1 MGLYKRVILGKFS
14 RFMKSSWM
22 PLNNKLEKA
31 EYYRRRQ
38 FTAVL
43 QVIPLASFATYLIVP
58 LGLFFAWSLLEHLT
72 LIVWA
77 AVMLSIV
84 NCNLVLWWRYLVE
97 NKWSGYNRFSSHFLV
112 FNLALSAL
120 LYASFSIALFDKLD
134 NIGRVSLI
142 AALAAFASTGG
153 WMFASLPLAGIL
165 WSLLLTGTFGI
176 GLLVT
181 QSSFQLLAYLAILY
195 SLFLSATVLITSH
208 KFIQGLMAETQIE
221 QQGELIGLLLHE
233 FEESVSDWLW
243 EIDNNGLLQH
253 VSIQLVDATN
263 QTTEELKE
271 HTLLSILD
279 SLLCH
284 DTQHP
289 NSLRQLRLIQ
299 NALQKKVSFKE
310 LIIPVSIKQKIRWW
324 SFKAKP
330 LFNEKSVLTG
340 WRGVTSD
347 VTEAR
352 IRELEMTRLANQDSL
367 TGLANRYQFLNS
379 LNKIMSNPIET
390 KSCFLMMLD
399 LDNFK
404 NVNDT
409 LGHHAGDEL
418 LCHLATQLESVKPKG
433 AILARLG
440 GDEFAVILTH
450 LENHSVSPADAAELA
465 AKIQAKI
472 ALPFNLYGH
481 KIETKVSIGISFGPQ
496 DATDADGLLNAADIA
511 LYHAKEERNKVRFF
525 TPSLKQ
531 KALRKQTLLNDLQV
545 AIDEQQF
552 FLMYQ
557 PQYDLKSN
565 QVVSFEALVR
575 WQHPRLGLIAPND
588 FIPLA
593 ESSQLIIPLGEWVLQ
608 QACCEATKW
617 PDTVSVAVNV
627 SAMQLEYSNFDKTVG
642 KALVDSGLMQN
653 RLELEL
659 TESSMMHDSP
669 RVLDILGAFRQAGGR
684 VAIDDFGTGFSS
696 FSYLHSLPLDKLKI
710 DGSFIDLLEAS
721 KIDNQARTIVNSIIQ
736 LAKAL
741 NLQVTAERI
750 ETIEQQQLLNDMTC
764 DLGQGYLFSKP
775 ILPEQIKGFIDKL

>member
-1 MGLYKRVILGKFS
+1 MGKFS

-22 PLNNKLEKA
+22 PFSNKLEKA

-43 QVIPLASFATYLIVP
+43 QVIPLASFATYMIVP
-58 LGLFFAWSLLEHLT
+58 LGLIFAWSLLDHSI

-77 AVMLSIV
+77 VVMLSIV
-84 NCNLVLWWRYLVE
+84 TCNLLLWWRYLVE
-97 NKWSGYNRFSSHFLV
+97 DKWSRYNRFTRHFLV

-120 LYASFSIALFDKLD
+120 LYASFTIELFDKLD
-134 NIGRVSLI
+134 NNGRISLI

-153 WMFASLPLAGIL
+153 WMFASLPLAGIF
-165 WSLLLTGTFGI
+165 WSLLLTGTFGV
-176 GLLVT
+176 GLLAT
-181 QSSFQLLAYLAILY
+181 QNSFQLLAYLSIAY
-195 SLFLSATVLITSH
+195 SLFLSAAVIVTSH
-208 KFIQGLMAETQIE
+208 KFIQGLMAESKIE

-243 EIDNNGLLQH
+243 EIDNKGLLRH

-263 QTTEELKE
+263 QTPDQLKKQ
-271 HTLLSILD
+271 TLLSILD
-279 SLLCH
+279 SLLCN
-284 DTQHP
+284 DAQYP
-289 NSLRQLRLIQ
+289 NSLSQFRLIQ
-299 NALQKKVSFKE
+299 DALQKKVSFKE
-310 LIIPVSIKQKIRWW
+310 LILPVSIKQKIRWW

-330 LFNEKSVLTG
+330 LFNHVGILTG

-352 IRELEMTRLANQDSL
+352 IRELEMTRLANRDSL

-379 LNKIMSNPIET
+379 LNKIMSDPIET

-418 LCHLATQLESVKPKG
+418 LCHLATQLESLKPEG

-440 GDEFAVILTH
+440 GDEFAVIVTR
-450 LENHSVSPADAAELA
+450 LENHSICPDAAAELA
-465 AKIQAKI
+465 AKIRTKI

-481 KIETKVSIGISFGPQ
+481 KIEAKVSIGISFGPQ
-496 DATDADGLLNAADIA
+496 DATDADNLLNAADIA
-511 LYHAKEERNKVRFF
+511 LYHAKEERNQVRFF
-525 TPSLKQ
+525 TSSLKQ

-545 AIDEQQF
+545 GIDEQQF

-557 PQYDLKSN
+557 PQYDLNSH

-575 WQHPRLGLIAPND
+575 WQHPSLGLIAPND

-608 QACCEATKW
+608 QACCEAMKW
-617 PDTVSVAVNV
+617 PSNVSVSVNV
-627 SAMQLEYSNFDKTVG
+627 SAVQLEYSSLGKTVG
-642 KALVDSGLMQN
+642 KALVESGLMHN

-659 TESSMMHDSP
+659 TESSIMHDSP
-669 RVLDILGAFRQAGGR
+669 RVLDMLSAFRKAGGR

-696 FSYLHSLPLDKLKI
+696 FSYLHSFPLDKLKI

-721 KIDNQARTIVNSIIQ
+721 SIGDQAQTIVNSIIQ

-750 ETIEQQQLLNDMTC
+750 ETLEQQQLLKDMTC
-764 DLGQGYLFSKP
+764 HLGQGYLFAKP
-775 ILPEQIKGFIDKL
+775 ITPRQIKGLINQR

>member
-1 MGLYKRVILGKFS
+1 
-14 RFMKSSWM
+14 
-22 PLNNKLEKA
+22 
-31 EYYRRRQ
+31 
-38 FTAVL
+38 
-43 QVIPLASFATYLIVP
+43 
-58 LGLFFAWSLLEHLT
+58 
-72 LIVWA
+72 
-77 AVMLSIV
+77 
-84 NCNLVLWWRYLVE
+84 
-97 NKWSGYNRFSSHFLV
+97 
-112 FNLALSAL
+112 
-120 LYASFSIALFDKLD
+120 
-134 NIGRVSLI
+134 
-142 AALAAFASTGG
+142 
-153 WMFASLPLAGIL
+153 
-165 WSLLLTGTFGI
+165 
-176 GLLVT
+176 
-181 QSSFQLLAYLAILY
+181 
-195 SLFLSATVLITSH
+195 
-208 KFIQGLMAETQIE
+208 
-221 QQGELIGLLLHE
+221 
-233 FEESVSDWLW
+233 
-243 EIDNNGLLQH
+243 
-253 VSIQLVDATN
+253 
-263 QTTEELKE
+263 
-271 HTLLSILD
+271 
-279 SLLCH
+279 
-284 DTQHP
+284 
-289 NSLRQLRLIQ
+289 
-299 NALQKKVSFKE
+299 
-310 LIIPVSIKQKIRWW
+310 
-324 SFKAKP
+324 
-330 LFNEKSVLTG
+330 
-340 WRGVTSD
+340 
-347 VTEAR
+347 
-352 IRELEMTRLANQDSL
+352 
-367 TGLANRYQFLNS
+367 
-379 LNKIMSNPIET
+379 
-390 KSCFLMMLD
+390 
-399 LDNFK
+399 
-404 NVNDT
+404 
-409 LGHHAGDEL
+409 
-418 LCHLATQLESVKPKG
+418 
-433 AILARLG
+433 LG

>member
-1 MGLYKRVILGKFS
+1 
-14 RFMKSSWM
+14 M

-97 NKWSGYNRFSSHFLV
+97 NKWSGYNRFTSHFLV

-243 EIDNNGLLQH
+243 EIDNNGLLRH

-263 QTTEELKE
+263 QTPEVLKE
-271 HTLLSILD
+271 QTLLSILD
-279 SLLCH
+279 SLLCN
-284 DTQHP
+284 DAEHP
-289 NSLRQLRLIQ
+289 NSHSQLRLIQ
-299 NALQKKVSFKE
+299 NVLQKKVSFKE
-310 LIIPVSIKQKIRWW
+310 LVLPVSIKQKIRWW

-330 LFNEKSVLTG
+330 LFNENGVLTG

-367 TGLANRYQFLNS
+367 TGLANRYQFLNA
-379 LNKIMSNPIET
+379 LNNIMLNPIET
-390 KSCFLMMLD
+390 EPCFLMMLD

-418 LCHLATQLESVKPKG
+418 LCHLAAQLESVKPKG
-433 AILARLG
+433 ALLARLG
-440 GDEFAVILTH
+440 GDEFAVIVTN
-450 LENHSVSPADAAELA
+450 LENDTVSPADAAELA

-496 DATDADGLLNAADIA
+496 DAYDADDLLNAADIA

-525 TPSLKQ
+525 TPFLKQ

-552 FLMYQ
+552 FMMYQ
-557 PQYDLKSN
+557 PQYDLNSH

-575 WQHPRLGLIAPND
+575 WQHPSLGLIAPND
-588 FIPLA
+588 FISLA

-608 QACCEATKW
+608 QACCEAMKW
-617 PDTVSVAVNV
+617 PDSVSVAVNV
-627 SAMQLEYSNFDKTVG
+627 SAMQLEYSNLGKTVD
-642 KALVDSGLMQN
+642 KALVDSGLMHN

-659 TESSMMHDSP
+659 TESSIMHDSP
-669 RVLDILGAFRQAGGR
+669 RVLDMLSAFRKAGGR

-696 FSYLHSLPLDKLKI
+696 FSYLHSFPLDKLKI
-710 DGSFIDLLEAS
+710 DGSFIDLLEAPN
-721 KIDNQARTIVNSIIQ
+721 INNQARTIVNSIIQ

-750 ETIEQQQLLNDMTC
+750 ETIEQQQLLKDLTC
-764 DLGQGYLFSKP
+764 HLGQGYLFGKP
-775 ILPEQIKGFIDKL
+775 IAPGQVKGFFDKR